1 MALFL
6 LGTSSSYGL
15 QPGTPPTKVPTS
27 STSSPDSTRRFTFLA
42 VPAIAL
48 ASVASPSPSVALDM
62 DSFIAKEL
70 DVKKEPPKMGDDE
83 ALCKF
88 GAPSKKTGE
97 ACLRAGLS
105 TKRPT
110 GVDAFGTVDR
120 GDFVRCKPYYVDD
133 PNNKGQLK
141 NVWDCK

>member
-1 MALFL
+1 MKQCRPGIHAVVALII
-6 LGTSSSYGL
+6 LGTSSIFGL
-15 QPGTPPTKVPTS
+15 QSGIPSTKGPTS
-27 STSSPDSTRRFTFLA
+27 STSSPDNTRRFTFLA
-42 VPAIAL
+42 APAIAL
-48 ASVASPSPSVALDM
+48 ASGLVASPSGALDM

-120 GDFVRCKPYYVDD
+120 E
-133 PNNKGQLK
+133 
-141 NVWDCK
+141 

>member
-1 MALFL
+1 MKQCKPNIHDFLVLFL
-6 LGTSSSYGL
+6 LGASSIFGL

-27 STSSPDSTRRFTFLA
+27 STASPDNTRRFAILA

-48 ASVASPSPSVALDM
+48 ASVASPLPSGALDM

-83 ALCKF
+83 ALCRF

-110 GVDAFGTVDR
+110 GVDAFGSVDR
-120 GDFVRCKPYYVDD
+120 EYYLSIS
-133 PNNKGQLK
+133 K
-141 NVWDCK
+141 